1 MAPAILCRH
10 ACRSSAAVT
19 FRLRVL
25 GWFSAPLSL
34 FAAQCS
40 VLSEV
45 LHLHNTLCI
54 ALSDQ
59 TMRTFQIPDSEGGIQ
74 QILRL
79 PSVQSR
85 RQLNELPDFASHSP
99 RKSTESPGVLAGCNC
114 AKIDSP
120 GSCINSPTVNC
131 HGVGLISS
139 TRAPSHHC
147 CTEYAQDT
155 SPSCPC
161 EVARGVQYWRP

>member
-1 MAPAILCRH
+1 MRLRSTLAATPCRDPPVPHVPQIMARPAWRPQF
-10 ACRSSAAVT
+10 SAAT
-19 FRLRVL
+19 PADPLLLSLSRLRVL

-99 RKSTESPGVLAGCNC
+99 RKSTESPGF
-114 AKIDSP
+114 
-120 GSCINSPTVNC
+120 
-131 HGVGLISS
+131 
-139 TRAPSHHC
+139 
-147 CTEYAQDT
+147 
-155 SPSCPC
+155 
-161 EVARGVQYWRP
+161 